1 MLIYVK
7 RLIIHV
13 SRLISGNVE
22 VDAVSSLAELFPLS
36 SFSFVRNHHRL
47 LHLCLLGLAELSEA
61 VKFFESL
68 DVHVLKADLTD

>member
-1 MLIYVK
+1 
-7 RLIIHV
+7 
-13 SRLISGNVE
+13 
-22 VDAVSSLAELFPLS
+22 
-36 SFSFVRNHHRL
+36 